1 MNQEE
6 EAKGNGGL
14 EFSNVSLD
22 TRIQKFRKYWEP
34 LIGLS
39 INQVFDD
46 VAVERS
52 VANSLCFEFT

>member
-22 TRIQKFRKYWEP
+22 TPIQKFRKHWDP
-34 LIGLS
+34 LICLS

-46 VAVERS
+46 VAVARS
-52 VANSLCFEFT
+52 VANFLCFEFT